1 VKILQRPH
9 GPFNYTKYP
18 WKKIYQNTA
27 KVKETFIHA
36 QKNKKLKIKLL
47 LQDVETELE
56 NTKLRIMSY
65 KNEAIKKRVDFYRR
79 INKKDKEAGQD
90 P

>member
-1 VKILQRPH
+1 
-9 GPFNYTKYP
+9 
-18 WKKIYQNTA
+18 
-27 KVKETFIHA
+27 
-36 QKNKKLKIKLL
+36 LKIKLL

-79 INKKDKEAGQD
+79 INKKETADKEAGQD

>member
-1 VKILQRPH
+1 
-9 GPFNYTKYP
+9 
-18 WKKIYQNTA
+18 
-27 KVKETFIHA
+27 
-36 QKNKKLKIKLL
+36 
-47 LQDVETELE
+47 
-56 NTKLRIMSY
+56 MSY